1 MLPNKILQNIQQ
13 NFPELLSA
21 KLLLAVSGGVDSMV
35 MLDVLKK
42 LNLNIFVAHCN
53 FKLRGEESDAETQ
66 FLKAYLEQQNIP
78 HQIIYFDTEAYA
90 QNQKLSI
97 QLAARELRYNW
108 FYDLLKNQDL
118 DYIITAHHLDD
129 QVETFLINFTRG
141 TGIEGLTG
149 MPAKNDKIRRP
160 FLTASRQE
168 ILDYAKTYKVEWRD
182 DSSNASTKYFR
193 NKIRHKVVPVL
204 KELNTDFLQTFQETL
219 VHLKQYQDGF
229 KDGFSFMVKEIVS
242 ETNGQIFI
250 DIPKLESL
258 SNPNAFLYA
267 FLKDYNFT
275 AWKDI
280 YTLAQSSSGKIVNA
294 PKHVLLKDRNQL
306 ILKEFLEEEV
316 AQTYDIFSIQDFHK
330 LPFKVKI
337 TENPKEFNPEKN
349 RILIDK
355 EKLKFPLQLRKWKE
369 GDYFYPLGMD
379 GKKKVSKYFKDQKL
393 SLFQKQEAWLLVQ
406 EQTQVIWIVNYRADK
421 RFNANKTINTLQ
433 IEILK

>member
-13 NFPELLSA
+13 NFPELLTA
-21 KLLLAVSGGVDSMV
+21 KLLLAVSGGIDSMV

-53 FKLRGEESDAETQ
+53 FKLREDESEAETQ
-66 FLKAYLEQQNIP
+66 FLKAYLEEQNIP
-78 HQIIYFDTEAYA
+78 HQIIYFDTEQYA
-90 QNQKLSI
+90 QNHKLSI

-108 FYDLLKNQDL
+108 FYSLLKNLNL

-149 MPAKNDKIRRP
+149 MPAKNDKIMRP
-160 FLTASRQE
+160 FLISSRQE
-168 ILDYAKTYKVEWRD
+168 IIDYANLNGVEWRD

-204 KELNTDFLQTFQETL
+204 KELNTDFLQTFQDTL
-219 VHLKQYQDGF
+219 AHIKQYQDGF
-229 KDGFSFMVKEIVS
+229 QDGFAFMVNEIVS
-242 ETNGQIFI
+242 KTNNEICI
-250 DIPKLESL
+250 DILKLQSL

-280 YTLAQSSSGKIVNA
+280 YTLAQSSSGKIIHA
-294 PKHVLLKDRNQL
+294 PKHLLLKDRNQL
-306 ILKEFLEEEV
+306 ILKEILEDEK
-316 AQTYDIFSIQDFHK
+316 QSYQIHTLSDFNK
-330 LPFKVKI
+330 LPFKVQV
-337 TENPKEFNPEKN
+337 TENPIDFSPAPN

-355 EKLKFPLQLRKWKE
+355 EKLKFPLEIRKWQE
-369 GDYFYPLGMD
+369 GDYFYPLGME

-393 SLFQKQEAWLLVQ
+393 TLFQKQEVWLLVQ
-406 EQTQVIWIVNYRADK
+406 QTAEIIWVINHRADK
-421 RFNANKTINTLQ
+421 RFNPNKTINTLQ

>member
-53 FKLRGEESDAETQ
+53 FKLRGEESEAETQ
-66 FLKAYLEQQNIP
+66 FLKSYLEQQNIP
-78 HQIIYFDTEAYA
+78 HQIIYFDTEDYA

-97 QLAARELRYNW
+97 QLAARKLRYNW
-108 FYDLLKNQDL
+108 FYDLLKTQNL

-149 MPAKNDKIRRP
+149 MPAKNDKIMRP
-160 FLTASRQE
+160 FLVASRQE
-168 ILDYAKTYKVEWRD
+168 ILDYANTNQVEWRD

-204 KELNTDFLQTFQETL
+204 KELNTDFLHTFQETL
-219 VHLKQYQDGF
+219 AHLKQYQDGF

-242 ETNGQIFI
+242 KTNGQINI
-250 DIPKLESL
+250 DIPKLESI

-267 FLKDYNFT
+267 FLKEYNFT

-280 YTLAQSSSGKIVNA
+280 YNLAQSNSGKIVNA

-306 ILKEFLEEEV
+306 ILKEILEEE
-316 AQTYDIFSIQDFHK
+316 TLSYDLFSIQDFNK
-330 LPFKVKI
+330 LPFKVKL
-337 TENPKEFNPEKN
+337 TDNPEEFIAESN

-393 SLFQKQEAWLLVQ
+393 SLFQKEDAWLLVQ
-406 EQTQVIWIVNYRADK
+406 QQTDVIWVVNYRADK
-421 RFNANKTINTLQ
+421 RFNANKSINTLQ